1 MLSVWSQ
8 VPALVEM
15 STEDF
20 SLVMDGESLDSKQ
33 KEIHKCKQQ
42 HAGLLTDQKL
52 LKDGIDMNKNFAKE
66 FRQRAEERKVSIEEE
81 NKKYT
86 KTIQKEKEKCSI
98 IQEEQSRLQMEIM
111 KMKEELQSLDS
122 KNSSLKK
129 QTEISTAVPER
140 RVVFQGTTKEGA
152 HDVSFD
158 VNSRIVYP
166 MEGGTALIT
175 FEEEDVAQKILSQKE
190 HKVELGECAITVQA
204 KPIQFLVPEYVEME
218 TQVCPRR
225 ILVSNLPKEE
235 PEDRALDKLDIYFSK
250 KKNGGGEVED
260 TDMLHDSGTVVITFV
275 DDNVAKRLSDKQDHE
290 VDFGSRKKY
299 KVKVTPFLNGEI
311 SQMKICNSECMR
323 TVLLTGIPDI
333 MEKDNLQDNL
343 EIHFQKT
350 TNGGGEVEG
359 IIYNPLG
366 HTTLALFEE
375 DSPKDT
381 QTV

>member
-1 MLSVWSQ
+1 
-8 VPALVEM
+8 M

-20 SLVMDGESLDSKQ
+20 SLVMDGDSLNSKQ
-33 KEIHKCKQQ
+33 KEIQKYKKQ
-42 HAGLLTDQKL
+42 HEVLLNDQKL
-52 LKDGIDMNKNFAKE
+52 LRDGIDMNKKFAKE
-66 FRQRAEERKVSIEEE
+66 FRQRAEDRKVSIEEE

-86 KTIQKEKEKCSI
+86 KTIQKEKEKCRI
-98 IQEEQSRLQMEIM
+98 IEEEKNRLQMEIM
-111 KMKEELQSLDS
+111 KIKEELQSLDR
-122 KNSSLKK
+122 KNNNLKK

-140 RVVFQGTTKEGA
+140 RVVFQGKTKEGA
-152 HDVSFD
+152 HAVSFD

-190 HKVELGECAITVQA
+190 HKVELGDCAIIVQA
-204 KPIQFLVPEYVEME
+204 KPIQFLVPDYVEME
-218 TQVCPRR
+218 TQVCPHR

-235 PEDRALDKLDIYFSK
+235 AEDRVLDKLDIHFSK

-275 DDNVAKRLSDKQDHE
+275 DDNIAKRLSDKQDHE
-290 VDFGSRKKY
+290 VDFRRKKH

-311 SQMKICNSECMR
+311 AQMKICNSECMR

-333 MEKDNLQDNL
+333 MDKDNLQDNL

-366 HTTLALFEE
+366 HTTLALFE
-375 DSPKDT
+375 DDCPKDS
-381 QTV
+381 

>member
-1 MLSVWSQ
+1 
-8 VPALVEM
+8 M

-20 SLVMDGESLDSKQ
+20 SLVVDGESLDSKQ
-33 KEIHKCKQQ
+33 KEIQNCKKKYD
-42 HAGLLTDQKL
+42 ALLAEQKL
-52 LKDGIDMNKNFAKE
+52 LREGIDMNKNFAKE
-66 FRQRAEERKVSIEEE
+66 FKQRAEKRKVSVEEE

-86 KTIQKEKEKCSI
+86 TAIQKEKERCRNKL
-98 IQEEQSRLQMEIM
+98 EEQNKLEKEIM
-111 KMKEELQSLDS
+111 KIREELQSLDY

-140 RVVFQGTTKEGA
+140 RVVFRGKTKEGA
-152 HDVSFD
+152 HAVSFD
-158 VNSRIVYP
+158 VKSRIVYP

-190 HKVELGECAITVQA
+190 HKVELGECTITVQA

-235 PEDRALDKLDIYFSK
+235 PEDRVLDKLDIHFSRTR
-250 KKNGGGEVED
+250 NGGGEVEE

-275 DDNVAKRLSDKQDHE
+275 DDNIAKRLSDKQDHE
-290 VDFGSRKKY
+290 VDFGKKKY

-311 SQMKICNSECMR
+311 SQMMICNSECMH

-333 MEKDNLQDNL
+333 MDKDNLQDNL

-350 TNGGGEVEG
+350 TNGGGEVES
-359 IIYNPLG
+359 IIYNPLD

-375 DSPKDT
+375 DSPKDS
-381 QTV
+381 QMV

>member
-1 MLSVWSQ
+1 
-8 VPALVEM
+8 M

-20 SLVMDGESLDSKQ
+20 SLVDTDSLDSKQ
-33 KEIHKCKQQ
+33 KEIQKCKKK
-42 HAGLLTDQKL
+42 HESLLNEQKI
-52 LKDGIDMNKNFAKE
+52 LKDGIENNKNFARE
-66 FRQRAEERKVSIEEE
+66 FRRRAEERKVSIEEE
-81 NKKYT
+81 TKKCT
-86 KTIQKEKEKCSI
+86 KTIQKEKEKCSN
-98 IQEEQSRLQMEIM
+98 IQEEQSRLQMDIL
-111 KMKEELQSLDS
+111 KMKEELQSLDR

-140 RVVFQGTTKEGA
+140 RVVFQGETKEGA
-152 HDVSFD
+152 HAVSFD

-190 HKVELGECAITVQA
+190 HRVELGDCAITVQA
-204 KPIQFLVPEYVEME
+204 KPIQFLVPDYVEME
-218 TQVCPRR
+218 TQVCPHR

-235 PEDRALDKLDIYFSK
+235 PEDRTLDKLDIYFSR

-275 DDNVAKRLSDKQDHE
+275 EDNIAKRLSDKQDHE
-290 VDFGSRKKY
+290 VDFGRKKY

-311 SQMKICNSECMR
+311 SQMKICNSDSLR

-359 IIYNPLG
+359 ILYNPLG
-366 HTTLALFEE
+366 HNTLALFEE
-375 DSPKDT
+375 DSPKDS
-381 QTV
+381 QTE